1 MLLIDKLTNI
11 VPLKSATAIMYVKK
25 NAFYVQ
31 GHFPNQPVMPGVLI
45 VEAFGQAAAAL
56 TAHGIDPKEYENKL
70 VFLMGVDKAR
80 FRNPVIPDCELHLE
94 IEAIRSHGRVWKYKG
109 TAKVEGKRMA
119 DAEWSATIVDRKI
132 MIHKSS
138 VIDKKAKIDK
148 NVKIGPFCYVG
159 PDVELK
165 ENVELV
171 SNVHVEGNTSIGN
184 GTKIFPYACIGT
196 QPQDLKY
203 NNEKNSL
210 SIGQNNIIREYVT
223 INPGTEGGG
232 TKTKIGNNCL
242 FMISSHV
249 AHDCIIG
256 NNVIIANNV
265 PLGGHVT
272 IEDSVVIGGNS
283 AVQQFTRIG
292 RLAMIGGMT
301 GVLKDVIP
309 FGLSIGNRNY
319 LEGLN
324 LIGLRRKKYD
334 NKKIIG
340 LDKAYKEI
348 FSTKNLHENLK
359 NINGTY
365 NDNELV
371 GEVIK
376 FIEKDK
382 KRPICLPK
390 N

>member
-1 MLLIDKLTNI
+1 M
-11 VPLKSATAIMYVKK
+11 
-25 NAFYVQ
+25 
-31 GHFPNQPVMPGVLI
+31 
-45 VEAFGQAAAAL
+45 
-56 TAHGIDPKEYENKL
+56 
-70 VFLMGVDKAR
+70 
-80 FRNPVIPDCELHLE
+80 
-94 IEAIRSHGRVWKYKG
+94 
-109 TAKVEGKRMA
+109 
-119 DAEWSATIVDRKI
+119 
-132 MIHKSS
+132 MIHNSS
-138 VIDKKAKIDK
+138 VIDKKAKISK

-159 PDVELK
+159 PNVELQ

-171 SNVHVEGNTSIGN
+171 SNVHIEGTTCIGN
-184 GTKIFPYACIGT
+184 GTKIFPFASIGT

-203 NNEKNSL
+203 KNEKNSL
-210 SIGQNNIIREYVT
+210 SVGKNNIIREYVT

-232 TKTKIGNNCL
+232 TKTLIGDSCL
-242 FMISSHV
+242 FMISSHI

-319 LEGLN
+319 LQGLN
-324 LIGLRRKKYD
+324 LIGLRRKKYE
-334 NKKIIG
+334 NKLIIG

-348 FSTKNLHENLK
+348 FSSKNLYENLSK
-359 NINGTY
+359 INGEY
-365 NDNELV
+365 KDNKLV
-371 GEVIK
+371 SEVIK

-382 KRPICLPK
+382 KRPICSPL